1 MRSTGRL
8 EGTGVPVLVVR
19 GFHLFNENINHMGG
33 GRAMTPEEQDLIMG
47 LAFVPGVGRT
57 RTIDE
62 VLAHFGESDG
72 GALAL
77 RLLRDAVE
85 RRDADDV
92 EMALIVHGAADA
104 SAEEFME
111 PLTELFPA
119 EWHREHEDIVS
130 MLGRLRS
137 PRTMPTLVLATHW
150 VPEHLDWDENRA
162 LAVKAI
168 WALGAIPG
176 EEARD
181 ALKGLRDAENEIIRE
196 NAVNQLAR
204 RGEL

>member
-1 MRSTGRL
+1 
-8 EGTGVPVLVVR
+8 
-19 GFHLFNENINHMGG
+19 
-33 GRAMTPEEQDLIMG
+33 MTPEEQDLIMG
-47 LAFVPGVGRT
+47 LVFVPGVGRT
-57 RTIDE
+57 RTLDE

-77 RLLRDAVE
+77 RLLLDAME

-104 SAEEFME
+104 PVGEFME
-111 PLTELFPA
+111 PLIELFPA
-119 EWHREHEDIVS
+119 EWHRDHEDIVS
-130 MLGRLRS
+130 TLGKLRS
-137 PRTMPTLVLATHW
+137 PKTVPTLVLATHW
-150 VPEHLDWDENRA
+150 VPEHLDFDDCRA

-181 ALKGLRDAENEIIRE
+181 ALEGLRDAENEIIRE
-196 NAVNQLAR
+196 NAVKQLAR

>member
-1 MRSTGRL
+1 MIGPC
-8 EGTGVPVLVVR
+8 EP
-19 GFHLFNENINHMGG
+19 
-33 GRAMTPEEQDLIMG
+33 P
-47 LAFVPGVGRT
+47 T

-77 RLLRDAVE
+77 RLLQDAMK
-85 RRDADDV
+85 RQDADDV
-92 EMALIVHGAADA
+92 EMALIVHAAARA
-104 SAEEFME
+104 SVEEFLE
-111 PLTELFPA
+111 PLIELFPA
-119 EWHREHEDIVS
+119 EWHRDHEDIIR

-137 PRTMPTLVLATHW
+137 PRTQPTLVLATQW
-150 VPEHLDWDENRA
+150 VPQGLTWDENRA

-176 EEARD
+176 PETREV
-181 ALKGLRDAENEIIRE
+181 LEGLREAENEIIRE
-196 NAVNQLAR
+196 NALNQLAR

>member
-1 MRSTGRL
+1 
-8 EGTGVPVLVVR
+8 
-19 GFHLFNENINHMGG
+19 
-33 GRAMTPEEQDLIMG
+33 MTPEEQDLVRG
-47 LAFVPGVGRT
+47 LVFVPGKGRT

-77 RLLRDAVE
+77 RLLRDARE

-92 EMALIVHGAADA
+92 AMALIVKAAAGA
-104 SAEEFME
+104 SGEEFLE

-119 EWHREHEDIVS
+119 EWHRDHEDIVS
-130 MLGRLRS
+130 MLGKLRS
-137 PRTMPTLVLATHW
+137 PRTVPTLVLATHW

-168 WALGAIPG
+168 WALGAIPVA
-176 EEARD
+176 EARA
-181 ALKGLRDAENEIIRE
+181 ALEGLRDDENEIIRE
-196 NAVNQLAR
+196 NAVKQLAR

>member
-1 MRSTGRL
+1 
-8 EGTGVPVLVVR
+8 
-19 GFHLFNENINHMGG
+19 MGS

-47 LAFVPGVGRT
+47 LVFVPGRGRT

-77 RLLRDAVE
+77 RLLRDAME
-85 RRDADDV
+85 RRDADDIAW
-92 EMALIVHGAADA
+92 ALVIMRAADA
-104 SAEEFME
+104 PAEEFLE
-111 PLTELFPA
+111 PMTELFPA
-119 EWHREHEDIVS
+119 EWHRDHEDIVS
-130 MLGRLRS
+130 TLGELRS
-137 PRTMPTLVLATHW
+137 LKTLPTLVLATHW

-176 EEARD
+176 AQAREA
-181 ALKGLRDAENEIIRE
+181 LEVLRDDENEIIRE
-196 NAVNQLAR
+196 NAVKQLAR

>member
-1 MRSTGRL
+1 
-8 EGTGVPVLVVR
+8 
-19 GFHLFNENINHMGG
+19 
-33 GRAMTPEEQDLIMG
+33 MTPEEQDLVMG

-57 RTIDE
+57 RTLDE
-62 VLAHFGESDG
+62 VLAHFGEPDG

-77 RLLRDAVE
+77 RLLRDAME

-92 EMALIVHGAADA
+92 EMALIVKAAAGA
-104 SAEEFME
+104 SVEEFME
-111 PLTELFPA
+111 PLIELFPA
-119 EWHREHEDIVS
+119 DWHRDHEDIVS
-130 MLGRLRS
+130 TLGELRS
-137 PRTMPTLVLATHW
+137 PKTVPTLVLATRW

-181 ALKGLRDAENEIIRE
+181 ALDGLRDAENEIIRE
-196 NAVNQLAR
+196 NARKQLAR

>member
-1 MRSTGRL
+1 
-8 EGTGVPVLVVR
+8 
-19 GFHLFNENINHMGG
+19 
-33 GRAMTPEEQDLIMG
+33 MTPDERDLVMG
-47 LAFVPGVGRT
+47 LGVAPCSPPT

-77 RLLRDAVE
+77 RLLRDAME

-92 EMALIVHGAADA
+92 EMALIVHWAADA
-104 SAEEFME
+104 SVEEFLE

-119 EWHREHEDIVS
+119 DWHRGYEDIVS
-130 MLGRLRS
+130 MLGKLRS
-137 PRTMPTLVLATHW
+137 PKTVPTLVLATRW
-150 VPEHLDWDENRA
+150 VPEYLDWDENRA

-176 EEARD
+176 PEARE
-181 ALKGLRDAENEIIRE
+181 ALNALRDEENEIIRE

>member
-1 MRSTGRL
+1 
-8 EGTGVPVLVVR
+8 
-19 GFHLFNENINHMGG
+19 
-33 GRAMTPEEQDLIMG
+33 MTPEEQDLVMG
-47 LAFVPGVGRT
+47 LAVAPCSPPT

-72 GALAL
+72 AALAL
-77 RLLRDAVE
+77 RLLRDAME
-85 RRDADDV
+85 RQDADDV
-92 EMALIVHGAADA
+92 EMALIVHAAADA
-104 SAEEFME
+104 SVEEFLE

-119 EWHREHEDIVS
+119 DWHREYEDIVR

-137 PRTMPTLVLATHW
+137 PKTVPTLVLATRW
-150 VPEHLDWDENRA
+150 VPEYLDWDENRA

-176 EEARD
+176 PETREA
-181 ALKGLRDAENEIIRE
+181 LEGLRDDENEIIRE
-196 NAVNQLAR
+196 NAVKQLAR

>member
-1 MRSTGRL
+1 
-8 EGTGVPVLVVR
+8 
-19 GFHLFNENINHMGG
+19 
-33 GRAMTPEEQDLIMG
+33 MTPEEQDLVMG
-47 LAFVPGVGRT
+47 LAVGLGEGPT
-57 RTIDE
+57 RTLDE

-77 RLLRDAVE
+77 RLLRDAME

-92 EMALIVHGAADA
+92 EMALIVMAAAGAP
-104 SAEEFME
+104 AEEFLE

-130 MLGRLRS
+130 TLGKLRS
-137 PRTMPTLVLATHW
+137 PRTVPMLVLATHW

-168 WALGAIPG
+168 WALGAIPVA
-176 EEARD
+176 EARE
-181 ALKGLRDAENEIIRE
+181 ALEGLRDDENEIICE
-196 NAVNQLAR
+196 NAVKQLAS